1 MKDGETQVN
10 LEGEMGIR
18 LSIIITTTLIGI
30 LTSMLCNHVKNN
42 HSEN

>member
-30 LTSMLCNHVKNN
+30 FNFHALQSREK
-42 HSEN
+42 